1 MSNRAERRAESRGAR
16 NRGAVE
22 LKAPAAPPQQPQ
34 IISLAYVI
42 DPDRGMPMEFHR
54 SISRTLQALVGRYGI
69 RELPTERT
77 YDEAAD
83 LTRLVDAFL
92 GTNDDFLLLADPD
105 VVFGPEDVA
114 LLLAA
119 GQPIAGALSFAAATG
134 QEPRCTALVEVGDG
148 AYAPPDLP
156 ALPEIPEIAEDAND
170 EDKGTAV
177 AQYIKALEEVVPV
190 KVSTPGRGLML
201 ITHEA
206 VAAVRSTYKQPLERE
221 SEERAP
227 DLVFCERA
235 ADAGFDSYLVPR
247 AAVGRVVRMV
257 V

>member
-1 MSNRAERRAESRGAR
+1 VSNRAERRAEGRSSR

-22 LKAPAAPPQQPQ
+22 LKQPAAPPQQPQ
-34 IISLAYVI
+34 VISFAYAI
-42 DPDRGMPMEFHR
+42 DPERGMPMEFHR

-77 YDEAAD
+77 FDEAAD
-83 LTRLVDAFL
+83 YSRLVDAFL

-156 ALPEIPEIAEDAND
+156 ALPEIPVLEEDAND

-177 AQYIKALEEVVPV
+177 AGYIGALEQVVPI
-190 KVSTPGRGLML
+190 KVSTPGRGLVL

-206 VAAVRSTYKQPLERE
+206 VAAVRSTYAQPFERE
-221 SEERAP
+221 G
-227 DLVFCERA
+227 DLDPLHVFCGRA
-235 ADAGFDSYLVPR
+235 ADAGFDPYLVPR
-247 AAVGRVVRMV
+247 AAIGRVVRMIV
-257 V
+257 